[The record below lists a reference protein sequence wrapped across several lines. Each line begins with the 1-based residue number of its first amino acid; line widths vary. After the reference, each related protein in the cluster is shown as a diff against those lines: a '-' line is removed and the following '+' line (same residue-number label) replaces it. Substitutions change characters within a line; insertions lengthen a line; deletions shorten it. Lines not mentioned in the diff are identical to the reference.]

1 MLNGILIFAS
11 CITIF
16 SDRVQLMNTK
26 KIESCA
32 IKVVE
37 KNGINLQKINT
48 SEKSLDLGKERSREL
63 LISMQE
69 EIGVLQEKLYA
80 EHSRSLLI
88 VFQAMDTGG
97 KDGAIRNLFTGI
109 NPAGVQITSFKAPTS
124 EDLRFDYLKRI
135 HQAVPPKGWIGVWNR
150 SHYEDVL
157 IVKVHKIID
166 KKTCVERYEDI
177 NSFERMLSRNGTTIL
192 KFFLHISKDEQ
203 KKRLQERLDTSE
215 KHWKFDPADLAE
227 RKYWND
233 YMKAYEHVFN
243 ATSTEWAPW
252 YIIPSDQKS
261 ARNLMISSIVLETLK
276 GIDPQF
282 PEPKF
287 QKGKISI
294 T

>member
-1 MLNGILIFAS
+1 MAY
-11 CITIF
+11 
-16 SDRVQLMNTK
+16 MNTK

-32 IKVVE
+32 IKVA
-37 KNGINLQKINT
+37 KKTGIVLEKINT
-48 SEKSLDLGKERSREL
+48 NDKSIDFDKDRCREL
-63 LISMQE
+63 LISMQK

-80 EHSRSLLI
+80 EHSRSLLV

-124 EDLRFDYLKRI
+124 EDLRYDYLKRI

-157 IVKVHKIID
+157 IVKVHKLID
-166 KKTCVERYEDI
+166 KNTCTQRYEDI
-177 NSFERMLSRNGTTIL
+177 NSFERLLCRNGTTIL

-203 KKRLQERLDTSE
+203 KKRLQERLDTPE

-227 RKYWND
+227 RKYWNA
-233 YMKAYEHVFN
+233 YMKAYENAIN

-252 YIIPSDQKS
+252 YIVPSDRKS
-261 ARNLMISSIVLETLK
+261 ARNLIISSIVLGKLK
-276 GIDPQF
+276 EMAPQF
-282 PEPKF
+282 PKPKF
-287 QKGKISI
+287 QEGKISI
-294 T
+294 D

>member
-1 MLNGILIFAS
+1 
-11 CITIF
+11 
-16 SDRVQLMNTK
+16 MNTK

-32 IKVVE
+32 IKVTT
-37 KNGINLQKINT
+37 KTGIVLGKIKT
-48 SEKSLDLGKERSREL
+48 YDKSLDFSKDRYREL

-80 EHSRSLLI
+80 EHSRSLLV

-124 EDLRFDYLKRI
+124 EDLRYDYLKRI

-157 IVKVHKIID
+157 IVKVHKLID
-166 KKTCVERYEDI
+166 KKTCGERYEDI
-177 NSFERMLSRNGTTIL
+177 NSFEQMLSRNGTTIL
-192 KFFLHISKDEQ
+192 KFFLHISKNEQ
-203 KKRLQERLDTSE
+203 KKRLQERLDTPE

-233 YMKAYEHVFN
+233 YMKAYENAIN
-243 ATSTEWAPW
+243 ATSTKWAPW

-261 ARNLMISSIVLETLK
+261 LRNLIISSIVLEKLK
-276 GIDPQF
+276 EMAPQF
-282 PEPKF
+282 PKPKF
-287 QKGKISI
+287 QEGKISI
-294 T
+294 D